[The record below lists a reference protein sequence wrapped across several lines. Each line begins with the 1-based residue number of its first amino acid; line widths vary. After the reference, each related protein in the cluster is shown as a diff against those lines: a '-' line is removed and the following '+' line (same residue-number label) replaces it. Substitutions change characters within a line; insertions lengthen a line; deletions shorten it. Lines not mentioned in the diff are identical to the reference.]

1 MDGDKTVNE
10 LFIDSDGKSY
20 GAEDIRQSLLDIGA
34 DDCDTL
40 FIHSDVMFGKPPTGF
55 RRQEY
60 LRILYQII
68 EDLGVRN
75 IIVPTFTYSFCN
87 HEDYDVL
94 NSKTSMGAFND
105 YIRKQNGRYR
115 TLDPLLSLSVPEK
128 LKNRFENVSN
138 HSLGKDSGLDI
149 IHRMDGVK
157 FLFFGTKQGECFTYL
172 HYIEK
177 IAGVPYRFDM
187 PFSGN
192 IKGYNGNVFRKEQYM
207 HTHCYG
213 VKIPPNYNYF
223 ENELMDKG
231 LVKKR
236 RLGNSS
242 VSCLKEVDAYE
253 QILNKISYDPY
264 YFVEGTYS
272 DKDLI
277 HKYSFGLNGERV
289 THC

>member
-115 TLDPLLSLSVPEK
+115 TLDPILSLSVPEN
-128 LKNRFENVSN
+128 LKCKFENPGE
-138 HSLGKDSGLDI
+138 HSLGENSGLDI
-149 IHRMDGVK
+149 LHHMDGVK
-157 FLFFGTKQGECFTYL
+157 FLFFGADIANCFTFV
-172 HYIEK
+172 HYVEK
-177 IAGVPYRFDM
+177 MMDVPYRFNM
-187 PFSGN
+187 PFVGN
-192 IKGYNGNVFRKEQYM
+192 IIDYAGNRFMKKQFI
-207 HTHCYG
+207 HTQCCG
-213 VKIPPNYNYF
+213 VKVPERYGYF
-223 ENELMDKG
+223 EMFLKDRRFLKDK
-231 LVKKR
+231 
-236 RLGNSS
+236 RLGDKFI
-242 VSCLKEVDAYE
+242 SCISETTAYRE
-253 QILNKISYDPY
+253 ISGLIQKNIL
-264 YFVEGTYS
+264 F
-272 DKDLI
+272 
-277 HKYSFGLNGERV
+277 
-289 THC
+289 C